1 MGESPG
7 SDYDSRLVSMNT
19 PLSRWMSWETGVDLV
34 AATAPTL
41 AQPNVIVHVARLVH
55 TPLGSAPS
63 GMIFFQP
70 DPAAAPL
77 VMGFVSTDARIGAF
91 FGPQIFAG
99 TPFEAAPVLT
109 AQIHIEFGVGFVAAT
124 VSAGGHVLRTRLSQL
139 GDLQLVH
146 RAPAPMTPFWQQGIE
161 APAAH
166 AQLWVDDREV
176 PVFVPP
182 VGITGGPA
190 AVSAPC
196 GLYAR

>member
-1 MGESPG
+1 
-7 SDYDSRLVSMNT
+7 
-19 PLSRWMSWETGVDLV
+19 MSWEAGVDLV

-55 TPLGSAPS
+55 TPLGSAPA
-63 GMIFFQP
+63 GMLFLQP
-70 DPAAAPL
+70 DPAVAPL
-77 VMGFVSTDARIGAF
+77 VMGFVSADARIGAY
-91 FGPQIFAG
+91 FGPKIFAG
-99 TPFEAAPVLT
+99 TPFEQAPVLAAEIT
-109 AQIHIEFGVGFVAAT
+109 VEHGAGFVAAT
-124 VSAGGHVLRTRLSQL
+124 VRAGGHVLRTRLSGL
-139 GDLQLVH
+139 GPLQLVH
-146 RAPAPMTPFWQQGIE
+146 RAPAAMTPFWQQGLE
-161 APAAH
+161 SSAAS

>member
-1 MGESPG
+1 
-7 SDYDSRLVSMNT
+7 MNT
-19 PLSRWMSWETGVDLV
+19 SLTHWMSWESGVDLV

-55 TPLGSAPS
+55 TPVGSAPS

-70 DPAAAPL
+70 DPAGAPL
-77 VMGFVSTDARIGAF
+77 VMGFVSTDAKVGAY

-99 TPFEAAPVLT
+99 TPFEQAPVLT
-109 AQIHIEFGVGFVAAT
+109 AKIEVEHGAGFVGAT
-124 VSAGGHVLRTRLSQL
+124 VRAGGHVLRTRLSQL
-139 GDLQLVH
+139 SPLQLVH
-146 RAPAPMTPFWQQGIE
+146 RAPAPMTPFWQQGLE
-161 APAAH
+161 LSANF

-176 PVFVPP
+176 PIFVPP